1 MLTKKVIDSL
11 YKKYNSR
18 PESVF
23 DLDLSLLFDHLIE
36 NHGIELDEEY
46 LKINSVSPDSPFHK
60 IPLRHIHA
68 IMEFADDV
76 AVILPTSIIFMRKHD
91 PSVNIHLK
99 EDRRRRLI
107 PNLFRGIAAQVL

>member
-1 MLTKKVIDSL
+1 MITKKVIDSL

-23 DLDLSLLFDHLIE
+23 DLNLSLLFDYLME

-46 LKINSVSPDSPFHK
+46 LIINSVSPDSPFHK

-68 IMEFADDV
+68 IVEFADDV
-76 AVILPTSIIFMRKHD
+76 AVILPTSIIFMRKQDQGVH
-91 PSVNIHLK
+91 IHLK
-99 EDRRRRLI
+99 EERKGLLS
-107 PNLFRGIAAQVL
+107 NLFRSATV